1 MDTITRLKDILLT
14 TPDTHSVHIAR
25 SRTLKQACVYCVL
38 HNVSPQQYGPLLE
51 KYIINEYGYTK
62 SDSKDGSG
70 DCTDSKEGRNIEIK
84 VSMGGSKRTKFNYV
98 QLRPAH
104 SCEMYILVA
113 YYLCIDNVEN
123 EGDLYIFSVPKDSIE
138 TLICKY
144 GSYAHGTVKSN
155 GPITRESLA
164 CTKLEYALRPS
175 FGDACWKELEQ
186 FATTSTST
194 STNTSTNTITITTDT
209 LVSDDHEVTH
219 HQPVNPDR

>member
-14 TPDTHSVHIAR
+14 TPDTHSVHIAG

-51 KYIINEYGYTK
+51 KYIINEHGYTK

-175 FGDACWKELEQ
+175 FGDSCWKELEQ
-186 FATTSTST
+186 FATTTAT
-194 STNTSTNTITITTDT
+194 TTDT
-209 LVSDDHEVTH
+209 LVFDDHEVTR
-219 HQPVNPDR
+219 HQPVNSDQ